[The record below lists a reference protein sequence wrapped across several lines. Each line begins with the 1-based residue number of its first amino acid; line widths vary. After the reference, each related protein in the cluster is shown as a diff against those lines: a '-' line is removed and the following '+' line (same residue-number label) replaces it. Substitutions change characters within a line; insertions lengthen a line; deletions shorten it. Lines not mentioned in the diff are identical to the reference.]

1 MKAVVYHGPGNKA
14 WEEVPKP
21 SVVEDTDALACLD
34 AVTICGTDLHIVKG
48 DVPTVTPGRI
58 LGHEAVGTIE
68 AVGAGV
74 KTREVGDRV
83 LVACIACWACR
94 YCREGSY
101 GQCLGGGG
109 WILGHRIDGTQAEYV
124 RVPFADASTYL
135 QPDVVSDEPVRRDRR
150 RVRPSCRDRRPEGR
164 ADEGLSG
171 QPGIE
176 CRPR

>member
-1 MKAVVYHGPGNKA
+1 MTA
-14 WEEVPKP
+14 
-21 SVVEDTDALACLD
+21 
-34 AVTICGTDLHIVKG
+34 
-48 DVPTVTPGRI
+48 GRI

-68 AVGAGV
+68 AVGGGV

-83 LVACIACWACR
+83 LVSCITACGACR
-94 YCREGSY
+94 YRRESSY

-109 WILGHRIDGTQAEYV
+109 WILGHKIDGTQAECV
-124 RVPFADASTYL
+124 RVPFADTSTYL
-135 QPDVVSDEPVRRDRR
+135 QPDVVSDEPVRSGRR

-171 QPGIE
+171 QPGIA